1 MRKIYQRVDLDSN
14 HEVIELGAYHSSFD
28 EMVTCLLSTVE
39 VDGDRWHIGNYDYE
53 PHHEK
58 MDVEVT
64 NAKYLVFNG
73 EFNGLFMRRHKIT
86 GATEYVGYFEHYL
99 F

>member
-14 HEVIELGAYHSSFD
+14 FEVIELGAYHSCFD

-39 VDGDRWHIGNYDYE
+39 VDGDRWHIGNYEYE
-53 PHHEK
+53 PYHVK

-64 NAKYLVFNG
+64 NAKHLVFNG
-73 EFNGLFMRRHKIT
+73 EYHGLLKRRHKIT